1 MGDTARQ
8 MIERGAIQGH
18 WVMLQNCHLLVSW
31 LPKLEA
37 IFDNLQKPDKG
48 FRLWLTTSPTDKF
61 PLGILQKSIKV
72 VTEPPD
78 GLG

>member
-1 MGDTARQ
+1 

-31 LPKLEA
+31 LPSLEA
-37 IFDNLQKPDKG
+37 IFDNLQKPDKA

-61 PLGILQKSIKV
+61 PLGIL
-72 VTEPPD
+72 
-78 GLG
+78 